1 MTHAERISTDGR
13 TEVTIADGLIYI
25 DIFRGESL
33 VEQRK
38 YNASNL
44 IDLNIDRLLLMS
56 RLPKERKVTH
66 ASR

>member
-13 TEVTIADGLIYI
+13 TDVTIADGLIYI
-25 DIFRGESL
+25 DIFRGKSL